1 MKLFMPHESSITLR
15 RMRRRRKNEGRP
27 ARVIGTY
34 KATDLAVIKIETS
47 TPLPTVKLGNSDTA
61 QVGDWVEAIG
71 SPFALSQTVT
81 AGIISAKNRTI
92 EPGASGQF
100 QHFIQTDAAINPGN
114 SGGPLL
120 NMNGEVIGVN
130 TAIFTQ
136 SAGYQGI
143 GFAMPG
149 PFDYVKGIS
158 YIRGVA
164 KYENLYGINI
174 SDAVS
179 VNLGIQDGFLIRFMN
194 DASSFA
200 VGEAWQGSAS
210 GFNRSLS
217 ITLGTGFGS
226 AFISDRIPIVDG
238 PEVPKLGCI
247 YHLPYKDGIADDY
260 FSTRGLLS
268 RYKKLTGKELSG
280 VKELS
285 ALAVTDKQVRELFI
299 DFGDNA
305 GMFLAPWLKIF
316 RAEILVIGGNI
327 SHAYNLF
334 GEVFEE
340 RLRKENCFCKVAISK
355 LKEDAALLGSA
366 FLLDDNFWKS
376 VQHALPLM

>member
-1 MKLFMPHESSITLR
+1 MNKKI
-15 RMRRRRKNEGRP
+15 
-27 ARVIGTY
+27 AIGTDIGGSHISC
-34 KATDLAVIKIETS
+34 AAIDLLSGKIIRDTLTERPVDNQAPANVIIGAWS
-47 TPLPTVKLGNSDTA
+47 
-61 QVGDWVEAIG
+61 EAI
-71 SPFALSQTVT
+71 SSALKKVPREQV
-81 AGIISAKNRTI
+81 K
-92 EPGASGQF
+92 
-100 QHFIQTDAAINPGN
+100 
-114 SGGPLL
+114 
-120 NMNGEVIGVN
+120 
-130 TAIFTQ
+130 
-136 SAGYQGI
+136 GI

-174 SDAVS
+174 SDAVT

-285 ALAVTDKQVRELFI
+285 ALAATDKQVRELFI

-305 GMFLAPWLKIF
+305 GMFLAPWLKRF

>member
-1 MKLFMPHESSITLR
+1 MNKNIAIGTDIGGSHISCAAVDLLSGKIIRDSIT
-15 RMRRRRKNEGRP
+15 ERP
-27 ARVIGTY
+27 VDNQAPASVI
-34 KATDLAVIKIETS
+34 
-47 TPLPTVKLGNSDTA
+47 
-61 QVGDWVEAIG
+61 IG
-71 SPFALSQTVT
+71 AWSEALS
-81 AGIISAKNRTI
+81 SALKKVPS
-92 EPGASGQF
+92 EQ
-100 QHFIQTDAAINPGN
+100 
-114 SGGPLL
+114 
-120 NMNGEVIGVN
+120 VK
-130 TAIFTQ
+130 
-136 SAGYQGI
+136 GI

-149 PFDYVKGIS
+149 PFDYVKGIC
-158 YIRGVA
+158 YIHGVA

-179 VNLGIQDGFLIRFMN
+179 ANLGIQDGFLIRFMN

-226 AFISDRIPIVDG
+226 AFINNRIPVVDG

-280 VKELS
+280 VKELA
-285 ALAVTDKQVRELFI
+285 ALASTDMQARELFI

-305 GMFLAPWLKIF
+305 GLFLVPWLKIF

-334 GEVFEE
+334 GEALED
-340 RLRKENCFCKVAISK
+340 RLKIEDCPCKVTISK

>member
-1 MKLFMPHESSITLR
+1 
-15 RMRRRRKNEGRP
+15 
-27 ARVIGTY
+27 
-34 KATDLAVIKIETS
+34 
-47 TPLPTVKLGNSDTA
+47 
-61 QVGDWVEAIG
+61 
-71 SPFALSQTVT
+71 
-81 AGIISAKNRTI
+81 
-92 EPGASGQF
+92 
-100 QHFIQTDAAINPGN
+100 
-114 SGGPLL
+114 
-120 NMNGEVIGVN
+120 
-130 TAIFTQ
+130 
-136 SAGYQGI
+136 
-143 GFAMPG
+143 MPG

-260 FSTRGLLS
+260 FSTRGLLL

-285 ALAVTDKQVRELFI
+285 ALAATDKQVRELFI

-305 GMFLAPWLKIF
+305 GMFLAPWLKRF

-366 FLLDDNFWKS
+366 FLLDDKFWKS